1 MAAGCVGCAVWLRAV
16 CGAVAWC
23 KPWNRAVRCMCHG
36 VELMRVAAGL
46 CVALVQERCAAAV
59 LACVLTGQSG
69 LSRVL
74 CRDMWQGEQV
84 WAVSLG
90 QIHEGAV
97 GGILTGARVMDG
109 EVCAGWRRV
118 YCGGM

>member
-1 MAAGCVGCAVWLRAV
+1 
-16 CGAVAWC
+16 
-23 KPWNRAVRCMCHG
+23 
-36 VELMRVAAGL
+36 MRVAAGL
-46 CVALVQERCAAAV
+46 CVALVQECCAAAV
-59 LACVLTGQSG
+59 LACVLRGQSG

-118 YCGGM
+118 